1 MNDLLVIEL
10 KKIIRTLSIEIRDL
24 RDENESLWLMLEEIK
39 KSDKALKKQLDAS
52 EQETLIEI
60 LAQQAPIV
68 GEA

>member
-1 MNDLLVIEL
+1 MNDLLAMEL

-39 KSDKALKKQLDAS
+39 KSDKALKKQLDVS
-52 EQETLIEI
+52 EQKTLMEI
-60 LAQQAPIV
+60 LIQQAPIV